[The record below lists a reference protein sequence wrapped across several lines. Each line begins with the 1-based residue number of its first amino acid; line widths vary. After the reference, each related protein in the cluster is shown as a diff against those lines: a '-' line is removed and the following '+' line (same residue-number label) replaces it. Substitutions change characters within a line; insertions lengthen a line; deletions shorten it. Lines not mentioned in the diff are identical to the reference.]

1 VNGDEVRDVRFPGG
15 IYGASQVDDLLGRIA
30 VELDAGRPAEP
41 LIAGATFR
49 PALLTPQRTGIKLR
63 WAGPRGY
70 DSEAVDWFLDQLR
83 RQEDQSDLAGIDAD
97 PWRDL
102 PVGNY
107 FTRSGPSDLAEP
119 TATPSQQERGK
130 RAREGN
136 DLAQECADAWHDFGQ
151 QPGARLRWV
160 RAGVVRHELRT
171 AEQQTVASL
180 RDVRLTARDLR
191 DLRHTTLSSGGRTF
205 TWKQVTRSAWPGVA
219 EIVRRSHEDNPRG
232 YLADTDTP
240 PSQERQANAS
250 SQEPSRAER
259 ARLDPLT
266 ELLDQTGTPI
276 LYTSGDNYQ
285 HYAEARITFTDQRLL
300 CFPVRGTTPAN
311 AIMTAVD
318 QAGNKVARYRA
329 TGKLGLRNRMEITV
343 HPRQLL
349 TDELALALVIAAPWL
364 WSYFLF
370 PSQGGGG

>member
-1 VNGDEVRDVRFPGG
+1 VNGDEVRDVRFPSGS
-15 IYGASQVDDLLGRIA
+15 YDASQVDDLLRRIA
-30 VELDAGRPAEP
+30 VELDAGRPAGP

-49 PALLTPQRTGIKLR
+49 LALKTLQRAGIKLR
-63 WAGPRGY
+63 LAGPRGY

-83 RQEDQSDLAGIDAD
+83 QEDQSELAGIDAD

-119 TATPSQQERGK
+119 TAMPLRQASLEQERQ
-130 RAREGN
+130 ESY
-136 DLAQECADAWHDFGQ
+136 LAQQCADAWRDFGQ
-151 QPGARLRWV
+151 QPGTQLRWL

-180 RDVRLTARDLR
+180 RDLRLTARDLR
-191 DLRHTTLSSGGRTF
+191 DLRHTTVSTGGRTF
-205 TWKQVTRSAWPGVA
+205 TWKQVTRSAWPGTA
-219 EIVRRSHEDNPRG
+219 EIVRRSHENNPRG
-232 YLADTDTP
+232 YFPDTDTP
-240 PSQERQANAS
+240 PSQKRQANAS
-250 SQEPSRAER
+250 SQQPSRAEL

-285 HYAEARITFTDQRLL
+285 RSARARITFTDQRLL
-300 CFPVRGTTPAN
+300 CFPVRGTTAAN

-329 TGKLGLRNRMEITV
+329 TSKLLQNRMEITV
-343 HPRQLL
+343 HPRQPL
-349 TDELALALVIAAPWL
+349 TDELALALVISAPWL
-364 WSYFLF
+364 SSYILF